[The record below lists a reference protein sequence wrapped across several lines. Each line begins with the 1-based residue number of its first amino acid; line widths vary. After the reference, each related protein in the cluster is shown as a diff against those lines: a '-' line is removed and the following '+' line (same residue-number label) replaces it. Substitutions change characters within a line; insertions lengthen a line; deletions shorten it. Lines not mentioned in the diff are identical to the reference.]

1 MNLTNLFNFDSE
13 NGFSLR
19 ASHSIRYKIS
29 SVKKQALNWEAD
41 IQLKPGIM
49 DTASENRLYQ
59 ELLEV
64 WQVDAMSNKQLFEY
78 IVQENS
84 YAIESIREIKSH
96 RTTSPTSE
104 ELTWKS
110 KLEAMTFYWPDGVTL
125 QEVIAVLSFDDKDRP
140 SPVRVQRLIKANGK
154 RKKNQRKSESSINNH
169 HSSH

>member
-64 WQVDAMSNKQLFEY
+64 FN
-78 IVQENS
+78 
-84 YAIESIREIKSH
+84 
-96 RTTSPTSE
+96 
-104 ELTWKS
+104 
-110 KLEAMTFYWPDGVTL
+110 
-125 QEVIAVLSFDDKDRP
+125 
-140 SPVRVQRLIKANGK
+140 
-154 RKKNQRKSESSINNH
+154 
-169 HSSH
+169 